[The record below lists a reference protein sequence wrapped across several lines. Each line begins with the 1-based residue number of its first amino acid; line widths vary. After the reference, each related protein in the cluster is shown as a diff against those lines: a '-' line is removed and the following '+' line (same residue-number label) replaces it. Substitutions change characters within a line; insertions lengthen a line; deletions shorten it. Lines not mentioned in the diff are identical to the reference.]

1 VVALIRP
8 ASANKPFVS
17 KLKERGVE
25 VRIGDA
31 TDAIEALV
39 AILKDI
45 DVVISAIS
53 AGSQLAQLALVT
65 AAKQAGVKRFVPCGF
80 ITVAQAGGVMELR
93 DQVRGYLTL

>member
-1 VVALIRP
+1 VIALIRP
-8 ASANKPFVS
+8 ASANKPFAL

-25 VRIGDA
+25 VQIGDA
-31 TDAIEALV
+31 TDEIEVLI

-53 AGSQLAQLALVT
+53 AESQLAQLALVT

-80 ITVAQAGGVMELR
+80 ITVAPAGGVMELR
-93 DQVRGYLTL
+93 DQVLG

>member
-1 VVALIRP
+1 MIALIRP
-8 ASANKPFVS
+8 ASANKPFAL

-25 VRIGDA
+25 VQIGDA
-31 TDAIEALV
+31 TDEIEVLI

-53 AGSQLAQLALVT
+53 AESQLAQLALVT

-80 ITVAQAGGVMELR
+80 ITVAPAGGVMELR
-93 DQVRGYLTL
+93 DQVLG

>member
-8 ASANKPFVS
+8 ASVSKPFVL

-31 TDAIEALV
+31 TDSIEVLV

-45 DVVISAIS
+45 GVVISAIS

-65 AAKQAGVKRFVPCGF
+65 AAKQAGVKRFVPCAF
-80 ITVAQAGGVMELR
+80 ITVARAGGVMELR
-93 DQVRGYLTL
+93 DQVRSYPTL